1 MDCRIKALSI
11 MKQLLTTIVFTTILV
26 LIMANDRLLIEASA
40 QTDNN
45 GILENLLN
53 NSTTTPV
60 TPQQQGPVKTIQTEN
75 KSTIRVS
82 PSVNNTVG
90 AGFGRNTVV
99 PNQTPENITATIN
112 SVMSPKALLSSAID
126 QIRNSTSKSL
136 KSSPQTTGGMTDVI
150 LNTGVTQLA
159 NQNIPSKD
167 FILIYF
173 GDRTV
178 VNSGNIYAKLPCS
191 NKSQSV
197 LQILVNNKSY
207 PLLPINAL
215 SRPGSTC
222 MYSVDLS
229 NSQNITAP
237 LMSSVNNSTT
247 QAQLNSTNQYSKNL
261 TSTAIQLFNPTSHP
275 VILPS
280 TSSVAISLQLIYH
293 KELGKG
299 R

>member
-1 MDCRIKALSI
+1 

-60 TPQQQGPVKTIQTEN
+60 TPQQQGPAIQTEN

-150 LNTGVTQLA
+150 LNTGVMQLA

-178 VNSGNIYAKLPCS
+178 INSGNIYAKLPCS

-237 LMSSVNNSTT
+237 LMSSVNNSNT
-247 QAQLNSTNQYSKNL
+247 QAKSNSTSQYSKNL
-261 TSTAIQLFNPTSHP
+261 NSTAIQLFNPTSHP